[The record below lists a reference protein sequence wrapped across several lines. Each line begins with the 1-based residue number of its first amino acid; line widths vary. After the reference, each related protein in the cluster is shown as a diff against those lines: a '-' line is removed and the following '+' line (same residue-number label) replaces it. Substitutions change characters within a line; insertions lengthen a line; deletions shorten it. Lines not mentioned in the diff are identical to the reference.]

1 MKKLILWMVALPN
14 VRVQKHQCFLLE
26 PWIMVT
32 QAAMIKVVSAFVKSR
47 LLKMDLV
54 NMLSILLF
62 VCTNTNYQVSAVSL
76 K

>member
-1 MKKLILWMVALPN
+1 
-14 VRVQKHQCFLLE
+14 
-26 PWIMVT
+26 MVT